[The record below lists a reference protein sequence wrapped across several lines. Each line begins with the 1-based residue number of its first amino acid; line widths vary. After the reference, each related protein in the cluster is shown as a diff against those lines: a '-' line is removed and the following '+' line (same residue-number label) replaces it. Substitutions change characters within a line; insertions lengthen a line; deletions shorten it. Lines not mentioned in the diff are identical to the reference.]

1 MRLLFLDYFHSC
13 KPLFGSNVSNQNFII
28 CLFIFSPVLRLI
40 GSAVYLGAYGTY
52 CVTSKESNDEN
63 KVNIRVRPRFFD
75 QVGHQTTNA
84 SSGNK
89 HFLLN
94 NVIIRLTNI
103 MNKADKN

>member
-1 MRLLFLDYFHSC
+1 MEALTKILLFVY
-13 KPLFGSNVSNQNFII
+13 V
-28 CLFIFSPVLRLI
+28 FIFSPVLRLI
-40 GSAVYLGAYGTY
+40 GSVVYLGAYGTY

-89 HFLLN
+89 HFF
-94 NVIIRLTNI
+94 T
-103 MNKADKN
+103 K